1 MIKLKNLIR
10 WLLAC
15 SLVAPGLAWALTY
28 PMPTHGDIVGEVKVI
43 RAEHEDTFVE
53 LARKYD
59 VGYYELVD
67 ANPGVD
73 PWIPGEGTRVVIPT
87 QFILP
92 QGIRDGIIINLAEL
106 RLYYFDKANNTV
118 STFPVG
124 IGSEYWPTPTMTN
137 EKITAKE
144 KDPSWRVPP
153 SIMREHENAGQPIQA
168 VWGPGPDNPLGAYAM
183 RTSHPGILIHG
194 TDTPVGIGRRVT
206 HGCVRMYPE
215 DIEALFYKVPV
226 GTPLQVVHIPVKAGW
241 EDGKLYVE
249 LHKPLDGYPAQKV
262 EVKPVIME
270 AVNAGPKSGTPV
282 VDWDLVEKLSR
293 HHPGIP
299 QQIGEIK

>member
-1 MIKLKNLIR
+1 MCSGMIKKIWLAA
-10 WLLAC
+10 LLALMPLL
-15 SLVAPGLAWALTY
+15 SFALTY
-28 PMPTHGDIVGEVKVI
+28 DLPKSGDVVGETKVI
-43 RAEHEDTFVE
+43 HAEHEDTFVK
-53 LARKYD
+53 LARKHD

-73 PWIPGEGTRVVIPT
+73 PWLPGEGTRIVIPT

-92 QGIRDGIIINLAEL
+92 AGPRDGIVINLAEL
-106 RLYYFDKANNTV
+106 RLYYFDKANNKV

-124 IGSEYWPTPTMTN
+124 IGSEYWPTPTMAN
-137 EKITAKE
+137 EKIVAKE

-153 SIMREHENAGQPIQA
+153 SIMREHENAGQPIPA
-168 VWGPGPDNPLGAYAM
+168 VWGPGPNNPLGAYAF

-215 DIEALFYKVPV
+215 DVEKLYYEVPV
-226 GTPLQVVHIPVKAGW
+226 GTSLQIINAPVKAGW
-241 EDGKLYVE
+241 DDGTLYIE
-249 LHKPLDGYPAQKV
+249 LHKPLSGYPIQADIH
-262 EVKPVIME
+262 PTIMD
-270 AVNAGPKSGTPV
+270 AINSKAAPSAAM
-282 VDWDLVEKLSR
+282 VDWELVEQLSK

-299 QQIGEIK
+299 EKIGEMK